1 MLSLKYLEDKIFTN
15 EIVKMYQKLNTEL
28 IDSII
33 DKLKETGDISSY
45 TRQQVQNIAKRG
57 GREIFINS
65 IKNSKKLSKERK
77 KELVALFSEIT
88 KDNIESYRE
97 LYNLADEKLEI
108 SNSQLKILNAMVKM
122 TDGEIN
128 NFTKTIA
135 FSNKQD
141 FVNAIDKMY
150 FQVTT
155 GGTDFQTA
163 FRQATNELA
172 KKGVVLT
179 MSNGN
184 KRSLESAVRQ
194 NVMYGIRQTVRE
206 INDDIG
212 EKLNCDGVQI
222 NITPNC
228 RHEHIPINGQKFRVD
243 SKEWKKYQDLLEDY
257 NCQHYA
263 TPIFYNIEDNIYTEK
278 EIQSANNRTVNIDG
292 EELPYY
298 EATQKQRALER
309 AVRNAKKEYMNNQTP
324 ENKKRVLNAQKNV
337 REYCTKAGLERQYDR
352 EYYAG
357 YNN

>member
-212 EKLNCDGVQI
+212 EQLGCDGVQI
-222 NITPNC
+222 NISPNC
-228 RHEHIPINGQKFRVD
+228 RPEHHVINGKRFRVK
-243 SKEWKKYQDLLEDY
+243 SKEWKDNKDLLKDY

-263 TPIFYNIEDNIYTEK
+263 TPIFYDIEDNIYSKK
-278 EIQSANNRTVNIDG
+278 EIQRANNKTIKYNN
-292 EELPYY
+292 EEIPYY

-309 AVRNAKKEYMNNQTP
+309 QVRNAKKAYESSPSQ
-324 ENKKRVLNAQKNV
+324 ENKAKVLQAQKNV
-337 REYCTKAGLERQYDR
+337 RNYCNETGLERQYDR
-352 EYYAG
+352 EYFAG
-357 YNN
+357 YNK